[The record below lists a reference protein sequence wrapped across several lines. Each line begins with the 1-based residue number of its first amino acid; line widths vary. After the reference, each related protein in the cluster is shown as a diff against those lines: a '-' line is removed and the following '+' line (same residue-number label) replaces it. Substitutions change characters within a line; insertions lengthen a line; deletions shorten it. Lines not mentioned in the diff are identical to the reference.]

1 MVHRRGGNER
11 KRKREKEGGR
21 GKEKVAFLNDG
32 HPI

>member
-1 MVHRRGGNER
+1 MVHRRGENER
-11 KRKREKEGGR
+11 KRVGGR